1 MLTESELEELK
12 GRLREEF
19 SGYTELTGGKNY
31 RFHHLETTH
40 KMVKKLSQK
49 LEPEPDMKVLE
60 IAALFHDI
68 GRAKDI
74 ENGEMNPIAD
84 HEGHDERGAEIVEN
98 YISDLV
104 SENELDKIQKI
115 IRNHHSS
122 AETVE
127 GKILQDCD
135 SISNFGVSNLWRQF
149 NYATNNE
156 ISLYESLDYFW
167 NTAVKEFEEQI
178 EELYF
183 EESRE
188 IARKRLKKQ
197 KEAVNQIEKEMS
209 TEDF

>member
-1 MLTESELEELK
+1 MLTESEVEELK
-12 GRLREEF
+12 GRLKEEF

-40 KMVKKLSQK
+40 EMVRKLSK
-49 LEPEPDMKVLE
+49 MLDVELDMKVLE

-68 GRAKDI
+68 GRAEDI
-74 ENGEMNPIAD
+74 EDGEMNPIAD
-84 HEGHDERGAEIVEN
+84 HEGHDERGAEIVEDH
-98 YISDLV
+98 ISDLV
-104 SENELDKIQKI
+104 SENELDKIRKI

-127 GKILQDCD
+127 DKILQDCD

-183 EESRE
+183 KESKE
-188 IARKRLKKQ
+188 IAKERLEKHKQ
-197 KEAVNQIEKEMS
+197 AVKQIEEEMNA
-209 TEDF
+209 EDF